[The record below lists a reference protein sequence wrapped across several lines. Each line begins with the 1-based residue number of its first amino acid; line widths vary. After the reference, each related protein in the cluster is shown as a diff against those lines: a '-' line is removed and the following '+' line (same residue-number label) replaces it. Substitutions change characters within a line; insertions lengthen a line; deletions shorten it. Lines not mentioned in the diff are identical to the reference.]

1 MRPEC
6 GPSVDGSRGLAH
18 GPGAGTLGA
27 IAPASPLPDA
37 LEHWSALRHALRP
50 GPWAVFLDYDGT
62 LTPIRPRPEQATL
75 AGSMRDAVERLARRC
90 FVAVVTGRGMAD
102 VRALV
107 ELPQLYYAASHG
119 FEITGPGRSFVPQP
133 TLRPTF
139 DALLPRVEQL
149 VAEFDGAL
157 AEHKGF
163 SISVHYR
170 LTPPEQVPALE
181 ARIDRLLA
189 EHADLRKGLGK
200 KVFELRPAIDWHK
213 GAAVRWLLEHAAGAD
228 AAGSGPLLPLYIGDD
243 RTDED
248 ALAAVADD
256 GVGIFVGQP
265 DWPSAARFGLSGS
278 DAVEVLLRRLA
289 QVQAT
294 SR

>member
-1 MRPEC
+1 MESTGR
-6 GPSVDGSRGLAH
+6 
-18 GPGAGTLGA
+18 AGELSAATLGV
-27 IAPASPLPDA
+27 IAPTSSLPDA
-37 LEHWSALRHALRP
+37 LEHWSALQHALGP

-62 LTPIRPRPEQATL
+62 LTPIRSRPEEATL
-75 AGSMRDAVERLARRC
+75 GDSMRDAVEGLARRC
-90 FVAVVTGRGMAD
+90 FVAVVTGRGMVD

-107 ELPQLYYAASHG
+107 GLPQLHYAASHG
-119 FEITGPGRSFVPQP
+119 FEITGPGLSFVPQP

-139 DALLPRVEQL
+139 DALRPLVEQL
-149 VAEFDGAL
+149 ATQFHGTLV
-157 AEHKGF
+157 EHKGF

-170 LTPPEQVPALE
+170 LTPPEQVPTLE

-189 EHADLRKGLGK
+189 AHASLRKGLGK

-213 GAAVRWLLEHAAGAD
+213 GAAVRWLLEHA
-228 AAGSGPLLPLYIGDD
+228 GSGSAGPGPLVPVYIGDD

-265 DWPSAARFGLSGS
+265 AWPSAARFGLSDP

-289 QVQAT
+289 EASAT